1 MGEQATAQNTK
12 LVLKDWTVNVTTI
25 EGTRI
30 ILCSVAK
37 CDFIYVGLGA
47 AKSLFLKTK
56 TIDGQLYGLI
66 PIDAKNESVIEE
78 NKFLRGQLILEQR
91 GIRHAAGRWFCPN
104 CAELHRNEISA
115 LRSPF

>member
-1 MGEQATAQNTK
+1 MDKQSTAQNTK
-12 LVLKDWTVNVTTI
+12 LVFKDWTVNVTTI

-47 AKSLFLKTK
+47 NKSLFAKTK
-56 TIDGQLYGLI
+56 TIDGQLYGLV
-66 PIDAKNESVIEE
+66 PIDVKNKSVIEE
-78 NKFLRGQLILEQR
+78 NEFLREQLMLEKR